1 MANPPR
7 KGTVLVVDDE
17 PGLRDMLSI
26 LFKRDGFEVTM
37 APGFQAAREAI
48 VGSPSPYGIVLT
60 DLLMPDGSGLDLLTV
75 ARQRS
80 VQTEVIVMTA
90 HSTLETAIEAMKRG
104 AYDFI
109 TKPFATSE
117 LRALVDKAFEK
128 RALLAE
134 NQALRAMV
142 SRDHPRDLL
151 GRSEEMRRIVDLIGR
166 IASSR
171 TTVLVT
177 GESGT
182 GKERIARAI
191 HELSDRKDKPFLV
204 VNCGAIPETLI
215 ESELF
220 GHDKGAFTGATSRH
234 LGIFREADGG
244 TVLLDEVG
252 ELPTAMQVK
261 LLRVLQERKV
271 RSVGGTAEVTV
282 DVRVLA
288 ATNRNVEEMVKGGT
302 FRQDLYYR
310 LNVIRVEVPPLRE
323 RRGDIG
329 ELAAFFLSRCAAEH
343 QKEILGFTTDAL
355 RALDAYPYPGNVRE
369 LENILE
375 RAVALATGQTIGLGD
390 LPREVSGAAA
400 QPTPALLELPPD
412 GCNLDDVL
420 GEVERRILLQ
430 ALDRT
435 GGVRTSAAKLLG
447 VTLRSLRYRLQKHAL
462 DVGDPERSSEKLEA
476 AESQGDIRDLR
487 ENPDSSE
494 MRTPR

>member
-1 MANPPR
+1 MASNAR
-7 KGTVLVVDDE
+7 KRAILVVDDE
-17 PGLRDMLSI
+17 PSLRDVLTI
-26 LFKRDGFEVTM
+26 LFRREGFDVTA
-37 APGFQAAREAI
+37 APGFQSAREAI
-48 VGSPSPYGIVLT
+48 TGAPSPYGVVLT

-80 VQTEVIVMTA
+80 AQTEVIVMTA
-90 HSTLETAIEAMKRG
+90 HGALETAIEAMRRG

-109 TKPFATSE
+109 TKPFANSE
-117 LRALVDKAFEK
+117 LRMLVEKAFEK

-134 NQALRAMV
+134 NEALRARV
-142 SRDHPRDLL
+142 DRDHPRDLL
-151 GRSEEMRRIVDLIGR
+151 GHSEAMRRIDDLIHR
-166 IASSR
+166 VASSR

-191 HELSDRKDKPFLV
+191 HESSDRKDKPFLV

-220 GHDKGAFTGATSRH
+220 GHDKGAFTGATSRT

-271 RSVGGTAEVTV
+271 RSVGGSNEVLI

-288 ATNRNVEEMVKGGT
+288 ATNRNVEEMVKAGT

-323 RRGDIG
+323 RKSDIG
-329 ELAAFFLSRCAAEH
+329 ALAEYFLARCAAEH
-343 QKEILGFTTDAL
+343 KKEIRGFTPDAL
-355 RALDAYPYPGNVRE
+355 RALDVYEYPGNVRE
-369 LENILE
+369 LENIIE
-375 RAVALATGQTIGLGD
+375 RAVALVSGPVIGLGD
-390 LPREVSGAAA
+390 LAREISGAAA
-400 QPTPALLELPPD
+400 QTTPALLELPAE
-412 GCNLDDVL
+412 GCNLDEVL
-420 GEVERRILLQ
+420 GEVERRIVLQ
-430 ALDRT
+430 ALERT
-435 GGVRTSAAKLLG
+435 GGVRTNAARLLG

-462 DVGDPERSSEKLEA
+462 DVGDPERSSEKIEA
-476 AESQGDIRDLR
+476 AEGLNDGQ
-487 ENPDSSE
+487 ESSE
-494 MRTPR
+494 EKFFR